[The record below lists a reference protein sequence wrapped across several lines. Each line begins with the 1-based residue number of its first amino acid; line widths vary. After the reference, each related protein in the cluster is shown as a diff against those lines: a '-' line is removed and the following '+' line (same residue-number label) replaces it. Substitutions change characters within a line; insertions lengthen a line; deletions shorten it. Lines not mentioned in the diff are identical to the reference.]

1 MVRIK
6 QNENNLEDSAAES
19 AVLAG
24 LCQYGIDAMLEVE
37 YISTEYFVDQ
47 TNQVI
52 FDCIKKSLESTQK
65 AELSSLLSA
74 ANQLNHYDVIKEE
87 AGYLRYLFD
96 TPILEDNISVNG
108 AKLAKLKIAR
118 DVKKTLAKCS
128 LEVDKINGD
137 EDITEIISL
146 IETPILDATSKI
158 YQGSDNKPKIIGEDV
173 SEYVEFLKEN
183 QNEMLGI
190 STGFPRF
197 DEAIGGGIR
206 RKCVDLVAAR
216 PKVGKS
222 MFGDAVAMHVS
233 RNLNIPVLMLDT
245 EMSKEDH
252 LNRMLANLSG
262 VEINKLAS
270 GKFANN
276 ELDIE
281 KVEKAAD
288 ELQNIPYHYVSIAG
302 QPFENI
308 LAIMR
313 KWIHQEVGFDENGR
327 TNDCIKIYD

>member
-6 QNENNLEDSAAES
+6 QNENKLEDAAAES

-74 ANQLNHYDVIKEE
+74 ANQLNHYDIIKEE

-96 TPILEDNISVNG
+96 TPILEDNIPVNG

-137 EDITEIISL
+137 EDIAEIISL

-158 YQGSDNKPKIIGEDV
+158 YQGSDNKPK
-173 SEYVEFLKEN
+173 N
-183 QNEMLGI
+183 
-190 STGFPRF
+190 
-197 DEAIGGGIR
+197 
-206 RKCVDLVAAR
+206 
-216 PKVGKS
+216 
-222 MFGDAVAMHVS
+222 H
-233 RNLNIPVLMLDT
+233 
-245 EMSKEDH
+245 
-252 LNRMLANLSG
+252 
-262 VEINKLAS
+262 
-270 GKFANN
+270 
-276 ELDIE
+276 
-281 KVEKAAD
+281 
-288 ELQNIPYHYVSIAG
+288 
-302 QPFENI
+302 
-308 LAIMR
+308 
-313 KWIHQEVGFDENGR
+313 W
-327 TNDCIKIYD
+327 